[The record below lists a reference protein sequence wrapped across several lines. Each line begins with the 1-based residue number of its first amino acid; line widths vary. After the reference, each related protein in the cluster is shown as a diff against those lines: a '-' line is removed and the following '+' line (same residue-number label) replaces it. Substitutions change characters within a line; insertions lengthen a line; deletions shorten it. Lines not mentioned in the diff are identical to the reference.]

1 MGNFKNGPTCLSL
14 SALELT
20 SLLLS
25 NKKKKWH
32 EDIAV
37 QFNSD
42 YLAPLPTQKIL
53 LCSYDEDM
61 KQMVSGE
68 LPTHPSLSQRNT

>member
-1 MGNFKNGPTCLSL
+1 MFISKCPWFNVIATF
-14 SALELT
+14 EQ
-20 SLLLS
+20 
-25 NKKKKWH
+25 KKKWH

-37 QFNSD
+37 WFNSD
-42 YLAPLPTQKIL
+42 YLAPLPTQKML